1 MRDAHLLLGYLL
13 VNLLLVPAW
22 AGELAI
28 SPKISFEKTVCDLG
42 QVGLATKNTCEFKF
56 TNTGQAR
63 LDLSLREKNLGLN
76 VGSCLRR
83 NDKRIVG
90 GGNVRGLC
98 CRCALFQ
105 FPSADDC
112 IG

>member
-1 MRDAHLLLGYLL
+1 MKGYHAFLGLVLVSLLP
-13 VNLLLVPAW
+13 VPAW
-22 AGELAI
+22 VGEVNVL
-28 SPKISFEKTVCDLG
+28 PEISFEKTVSNLG
-42 QVGLATKNTCEFKF
+42 QVGLGTKNTCEFKF

-63 LDLSLREKNLGLN
+63 LDLSLRKKNLGLN
-76 VGSCLRR
+76 VDSCLRR

-90 GGNVRGLC
+90 GGNVRRLY

-112 IG
+112 VG